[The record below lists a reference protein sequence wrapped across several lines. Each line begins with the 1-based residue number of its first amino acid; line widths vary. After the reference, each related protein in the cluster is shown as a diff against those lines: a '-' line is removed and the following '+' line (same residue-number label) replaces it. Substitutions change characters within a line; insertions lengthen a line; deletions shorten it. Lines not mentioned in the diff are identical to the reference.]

1 MTLAEVLRTQPMV
14 LLDGAMGTE
23 LHRRGVDVGL
33 PLWSANALIHEP
45 ETVLEIHREYLQ
57 AGADVITTNT
67 FRTNIRTLKRK
78 NYDRRWIDLNT
89 LAVQLA
95 HEACNSTGKKALV
108 AGSIATVEDCYS
120 PHLVPSNDELREEH
134 REQVRLLA
142 SLDVNFLL
150 LETMNTIRE
159 AVIAAEAC
167 RETGAEF
174 AVSFVTDTEDSL
186 LSGESLEHAVEAV
199 LPCEPA
205 AIMVNCVSAK
215 SILNPLKIGLARA
228 TIPVGCY
235 ANVGTPVR
243 DGTHMHR
250 EVTLDEYGDYAMQWI
265 ASGARLVGGCCGTTP
280 AFISFL
286 RERFFT
292 HELHT
297 FK

>member
-23 LHRRGVDVGL
+23 LYSRGVDVGL
-33 PLWSANALIHEP
+33 PLWSANALIREP
-45 ETVLEIHREYLQ
+45 ETVLQIHREYLQ

-67 FRTNIRTLKRK
+67 FRTNIRTLKRE
-78 NYDRRWIDLNT
+78 NLDRRWIDLNT

-95 HEACNSTGKKALV
+95 HEACSSSGKRSLV

-120 PHLVPSNDELREEH
+120 PHLVPPNDELREEH
-134 REQVRLLA
+134 REQVRLMA
-142 SLDVNFLL
+142 SLAVDFLL

-174 AVSFVTDTEDSL
+174 AVSFVTDAEGSL
-186 LSGESLEHAVEAV
+186 LSGESLDHAIDAV

-215 SILNPLKIGLARA
+215 SILNPLKIALAR
-228 TIPVGCY
+228 TTTPVGCY
-235 ANVGTPVR
+235 ANVGTPER

-250 EVTLDEYGDYAMQWI
+250 EVTLDEYGDYAKLWI
-265 ASGARLVGGCCGTTP
+265 ASDARLVGGCCGTTP
-280 AFISFL
+280 EFISSL
-286 RERFFT
+286 RERFFP
-292 HELHT
+292 HELHAI
-297 FK
+297 K